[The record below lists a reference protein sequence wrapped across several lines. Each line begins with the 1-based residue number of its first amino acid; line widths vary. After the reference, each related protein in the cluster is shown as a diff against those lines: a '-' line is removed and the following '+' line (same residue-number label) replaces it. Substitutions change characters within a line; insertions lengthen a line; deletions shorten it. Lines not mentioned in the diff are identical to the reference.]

1 VNAACNYYIFPGI
14 ASARP
19 GFYLLY
25 YAIVV
30 NVFKLVWLVV
40 CMKKVIL
47 FIDGN
52 NFYYGLKSI
61 YGDDKHLTNF
71 NFNKLG
77 QILAGKNREFLRAFY
92 YNASLDFSD
101 DEKKYWKQ
109 QKFFDKVRNTDKVKL
124 VLVRLQKRKIKGTTD
139 YYYAV
144 KGDDIHIAVD
154 MVRGTFENTFDVA
167 VLVSGDGD
175 FVPAVKVVQ
184 EKGKSVENAYFSKS
198 LS

>member
-1 VNAACNYYIFPGI
+1 MNIFKVHVL
-14 ASARP
+14 A
-19 GFYLLY
+19 F
-25 YAIVV
+25 
-30 NVFKLVWLVV
+30 F
-40 CMKKVIL
+40 MKKIVL

-101 DEKKYWKQ
+101 DQKKYWKQ
-109 QKFFDKVRNTDKVKL
+109 QRFFDKIRNTDKVKL
-124 VLVRLQKRKIKGTTD
+124 VLVRLQKRKEKGTTKH
-139 YYYAV
+139 YYVV

-154 MVRGTFENTFDVA
+154 MVKGTYENTFDIA
-167 VLVSGDGD
+167 ILVSGDGD

-184 EKGKSVENAYFSKS
+184 EKGKSVENAYFPKS
-198 LS
+198 LSWHLKQECDSSIQLTKEILDKCFD